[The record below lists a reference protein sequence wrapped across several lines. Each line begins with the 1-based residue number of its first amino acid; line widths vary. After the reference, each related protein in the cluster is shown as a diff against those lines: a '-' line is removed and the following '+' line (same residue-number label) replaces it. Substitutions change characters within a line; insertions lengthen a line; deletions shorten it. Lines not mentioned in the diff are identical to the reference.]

1 MYSVLS
7 CSHVEGTGSVRNR
20 LTMDIFAII
29 VIGRLT
35 QKKINVVSRG
45 NALYIL

>member
-7 CSHVEGTGSVRNR
+7 CSYVEGSVRNR

-35 QKKINVVSRG
+35 QKVNVVSRG
-45 NALYIL
+45 NALYI

>member
-7 CSHVEGTGSVRNR
+7 CSYVEGSVRNR

-29 VIGRLT
+29 VIGRWT
-35 QKKINVVSRG
+35 QKINVVSRR
-45 NALYIL
+45 NALNI